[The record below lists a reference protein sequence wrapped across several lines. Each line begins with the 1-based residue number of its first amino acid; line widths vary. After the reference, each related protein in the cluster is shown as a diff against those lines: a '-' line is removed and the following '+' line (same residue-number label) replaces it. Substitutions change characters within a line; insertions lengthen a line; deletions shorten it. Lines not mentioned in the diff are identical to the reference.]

1 MEKEN
6 IDYQTLNDSSKCES
20 FSKINVLSFTE
31 NGKKF
36 ICNPNLQKQ
45 YVFSIKNDKI
55 IIDKLS
61 NTNDNNSM
69 TLNSLLIKD
78 IIGFSFNAFLIDLKN
93 SEILKGKEIINKSLE
108 YNLTDEIENL
118 KKQNDEELKRKII
131 INFSLSLL
139 SKVNTSCCSCCCCCC
154 KSSSKERSL
163 TDFELLILVDKIAIF
178 EEFNLFVS
186 LLSKFLNLNIK
197 NDNDQK
203 YSHILIKN
211 NNISLPIVKKRY
223 LLYLNPIGGQGTA
236 LKCWKKVENL
246 FVNKNS
252 FVEIEKFYTDY
263 YRHAYDNT
271 LNIKDNNMYQGI
283 ICCSGD
289 GIIHEV
295 INAIMERDRINNEF
309 WDIPVGV
316 IPAGTSNALAKTLVN
331 NAESYDLNEEN
342 AAYLILRGDSLWID
356 LAEIEFLNEQ
366 KRVYFFLS
374 LCLAFIADVDLDSE
388 L

>member
-1 MEKEN
+1 M
-6 IDYQTLNDSSKCES
+6 
-20 FSKINVLSFTE
+20 
-31 NGKKF
+31 
-36 ICNPNLQKQ
+36 
-45 YVFSIKNDKI
+45 
-55 IIDKLS
+55 
-61 NTNDNNSM
+61 
-69 TLNSLLIKD
+69 
-78 IIGFSFNAFLIDLKN
+78 
-93 SEILKGKEIINKSLE
+93 
-108 YNLTDEIENL
+108 
-118 KKQNDEELKRKII
+118 
-131 INFSLSLL
+131 
-139 SKVNTSCCSCCCCCC
+139 
-154 KSSSKERSL
+154 
-163 TDFELLILVDKIAIF
+163 
-178 EEFNLFVS
+178 
-186 LLSKFLNLNIK
+186 
-197 NDNDQK
+197 
-203 YSHILIKN
+203 
-211 NNISLPIVKKRY
+211 
-223 LLYLNPIGGQGTA
+223 
-236 LKCWKKVENL
+236 
-246 FVNKNS
+246 
-252 FVEIEKFYTDY
+252 EIEKFYTDY